1 MRWFFLVGYCIT
13 NVINRMKNLLL
24 LLSFSFVSCISLCE
38 DGEYVGTIYI
48 SPVLQVQT
56 HDKSFFSDYGSL
68 LENAIDGTADDLKSF
83 CLMDFGG
90 EGSYDHGGV
99 LICLIDSIGEKKFL
113 EAVKLMNQEEKEL
126 LKFYL
131 RAGMEYGQKT
141 FSYDEINNYHKYY
154 PLIAEQLGEF

>member
-1 MRWFFLVGYCIT
+1 
-13 NVINRMKNLLL
+13 MKNLLL

-113 EAVKLMNQEEKEL
+113 EAVKLMNQDEKNH
-126 LKFYL
+126 LKAYL
-131 RAGMEYGQKT
+131 SVGMEYGQKS
-141 FSYDEINNYHKYY
+141 FSYDDIKNYQKYY
-154 PLIAEQLGEF
+154 PLIAEQLGELR

>member
-1 MRWFFLVGYCIT
+1 MKKNGFFI
-13 NVINRMKNLLL
+13 IMF
-24 LLSFSFVSCISLCE
+24 LSCVSCISINE
-38 DGEYVGTIYI
+38 DGENVGTIHI
-48 SPVLQVQT
+48 SSVLQVQT
-56 HDKSFFSDYGSL
+56 HKKSIFSDYASTL
-68 LENAIDGTADDLKSF
+68 KKAIEGTEDDLKSF
-83 CLMDFGG
+83 CLIEFDG
-90 EGSYDHGGV
+90 EGAYDHGGV